1 MSSVQNIKRDYF
13 WNSLGNTASG
23 FVAVLL
29 LIIVTRLNGIDDS
42 GLFSFAFGM
51 IWIFYALALYG
62 GRNYQVTDAKN
73 QFSAREYIILK
84 IATSLIALFVA
95 VVFVLVNQYDYGK
108 SALIIALVLYKMG
121 EAVADALYGVLQR
134 HNKLYI
140 AGISLTLRAVVS
152 VAVFWLVDYLT
163 HNLLLSAG
171 CLTVVSF
178 LFLIGFDYLN
188 ARRVEKVKIFAGSLK
203 QYVKDS
209 RTIIRKNTWVF
220 LVGVLPIIILNVPRY
235 LIDIFHQDQQG
246 YYGIL
251 ILPASFVA
259 MLASFIIAP
268 HLVKISE
275 LYKDR
280 KIAELKKIVSRIFGV
295 VIASGVAA
303 TLLAW
308 WVGTWLLT
316 LVFGADLL
324 NYDTALAVIVAGG
337 VVYALFTIVSVLLL
351 AMRHLK
357 EQVAVYLATLAA
369 VSIVGFF
376 AINQFAISG
385 AAWLYA
391 VLNICQ
397 LAVLFII
404 YRRVLNEKPN

>member
-1 MSSVQNIKRDYF
+1 
-13 WNSLGNTASG
+13 
-23 FVAVLL
+23 
-29 LIIVTRLNGIDDS
+29 
-42 GLFSFAFGM
+42 
-51 IWIFYALALYG
+51 
-62 GRNYQVTDAKN
+62 
-73 QFSAREYIILK
+73 
-84 IATSLIALFVA
+84 
-95 VVFVLVNQYDYGK
+95 
-108 SALIIALVLYKMG
+108 
-121 EAVADALYGVLQR
+121 
-134 HNKLYI
+134 
-140 AGISLTLRAVVS
+140 
-152 VAVFWLVDYLT
+152 
-163 HNLLLSAG
+163 
-171 CLTVVSF
+171 
-178 LFLIGFDYLN
+178 
-188 ARRVEKVKIFAGSLK
+188 
-203 QYVKDS
+203 
-209 RTIIRKNTWVF
+209 
-220 LVGVLPIIILNVPRY
+220 
-235 LIDIFHQDQQG
+235 
-246 YYGIL
+246 
-251 ILPASFVA
+251 

-280 KIAELKKIVSRIFGV
+280 KLAELKKIVSRIFGV
-295 VIASGVAA
+295 VAASGVVA

-357 EQVAVYLATLAA
+357 EQVAVYFATLAA

-404 YRRVLNEKPN
+404 YRRVLNEKPS

>member
-23 FVAVLL
+23 FVAVVL

-84 IATSLIALFVA
+84 IATSLIALAVA

-134 HNKLYI
+134 HNKLYV

-188 ARRVEKVKIFAGSLK
+188 ARRIEKVKIFAGSLK

-295 VIASGVAA
+295 VIASGVVA

-357 EQVAVYLATLAA
+357 EQVAVYLATLVT